1 MKKKTA
7 EAYVRGRTVQE
18 HIAEQM
24 KDYKFKKAWHD
35 LDSESE
41 LLESLLKARE
51 KAGLTQEELA
61 EKIGTKQPALSRLE
75 RGGFKKASVET
86 LRKIADVLDAR
97 LVIKL
102 QPKKVN
108 HPAVR

>member
-1 MKKKTA
+1 MKGTFKKHLD
-7 EAYVRGRTVQE
+7 ES
-18 HIAEQM
+18 M
-24 KDYKFKKAWHD
+24 KDPKFKKAWHD
-35 LDSESE
+35 LDSEFE
-41 LLESLLKARE
+41 LIESLLKARE